1 MDPVV
6 TEAVKTKFAALAP
19 LFDERL
25 RRRWAAVEARSMGR
39 GGIACLA
46 AATGMSRTTIDT
58 GLKELAANEAA
69 GAHDDS
75 GRLRRPGA
83 GRKPLTAHD
92 PNLVQALERLVDPVT
107 RGDPMGPLLWTCS
120 SAARLAEHLR
130 SAGHPVSERT
140 VNRLLHELGYSL
152 QANRKTLEGAQ
163 HADRDAQFKHI
174 NRRGRAFQALRQP
187 VVSVDTKKK
196 ELVGEYRNGGREWR
210 PKGQPERV
218 KVHDFVDKALGKA
231 IPYGI
236 YDVTG
241 DSGWVS
247 VGEDHDTAVFA
258 VETLRRWW
266 LKMGSV
272 AYPQA
277 RRLLI
282 TADGGRFQQQSQS
295 AVEGGV
301 AEVRRRHGAARL
313 GVSLSARHEQVEQ
326 DRASDVLPHYRELAW
341 EAVGESGSGGEPD
354 RAYENQERLE
364 DPLGVG
370 REQLPDRAD
379 GERRTDAGSESEAGS
394 VSRRMELPTDSQ
406 RVTKN
411 PLYFGETP

>member
-140 VNRLLHELGYSL
+140 VNRLLHELGYRL

-163 HADRDAQFKHI
+163 HADRAAQFKHI

-282 TADGGRFQQQSQS
+282 TADGGGSNSSRSRLWK
-295 AVEGGV
+295 VELQKFADATGL
-301 AEVRRRHGAARL
+301 R
-313 GVSLSARHEQVEQ
+313 VSVCHFPPGTSKWNKIEHRMFCHIT
-326 DRASDVLPHYRELAW
+326 
-341 EAVGESGSGGEPD
+341 
-354 RAYENQERLE
+354 ENWRGR
-364 DPLGVG
+364 PL
-370 REQLPDRAD
+370 
-379 GERRTDAGSESEAGS
+379 
-394 VSRRMELPTDSQ
+394 VSREVVVNLIGHTRTKSGLRIRSELDENSYPTGQTVSDEQ
-406 RVTKN
+406 MQALNLKRD
-411 PLYFGETP
+411 PFHGEWNYQLTPRE

>member
-1 MDPVV
+1 MDHAV

-25 RRRWAAVEARSMGR
+25 RRRWAAVEARALGR
-39 GGIACLA
+39 GGIACVA
-46 AATGMSRTTIDT
+46 TATGMSRTTIHA

-69 GAHDDS
+69 GAPGDS
-75 GRLRRPGA
+75 ERLRRPGA
-83 GRKPLTAHD
+83 GRKRLTSHD
-92 PNLVQALERLVDPVT
+92 PKLVQALERLVDPVT
-107 RGDPMGPLLWTCS
+107 RGDPMGPLRWTCS
-120 SAARLAEHLR
+120 SAARLAREL
-130 SAGHPVSERT
+130 SAAGHPVSERT

-174 NRRGRAFQALRQP
+174 NRRVRAFQALRQP

-196 ELVGEYRNGGREWR
+196 ELVGEYYNGGREWR
-210 PKGQPERV
+210 PKGQPQAV
-218 KVHDFVDKALGKA
+218 KVHDFVDKTLGKA

-241 DSGWVS
+241 NSGWVS

-266 LKMGSV
+266 QQMGRA

-282 TADGGRFQQQSQS
+282 TADGGGSNSSRSRLWK
-295 AVEGGV
+295 VELQKFADATG
-301 AEVRRRHGAARL
+301 L
-313 GVSLSARHEQVEQ
+313 CVSVCHFPPGTSKWNQIEHRMFSHIT
-326 DRASDVLPHYRELAW
+326 
-341 EAVGESGSGGEPD
+341 
-354 RAYENQERLE
+354 ENWRGR
-364 DPLGVG
+364 PL
-370 REQLPDRAD
+370 
-379 GERRTDAGSESEAGS
+379 
-394 VSRRMELPTDSQ
+394 VSRAVVVNLIGHTTTKSGLKIRSELDANRYPTGQKVSDDEMQ
-406 RVTKN
+406 ALHLKRDR
-411 PLYFGETP
+411 FHGEWNYKLTPRN